1 MKEAF
6 SGIWIIAGQRDGKL
20 LRISFELIARGLELA
35 RKRNTSLTAVVFG
48 AGMTDEE
55 LYRLVQCGTD
65 RVIVADFPELDNF
78 DLELHAACLTT
89 LINEHKPEVVLAGAT
104 TVGRSLAPYV
114 AMNVHAGLTADCTGL
129 DIDSES
135 GLLIQTRPAAGGNIM
150 ASIKS
155 PSCRPQM
162 ATLRPHSCLP
172 AEPLKGRGNSSGVIL
187 RINQLSPS
195 PLAGRNTVTHTGFCP
210 LSEDCGIQ
218 DAEKVVVVGRGIKK
232 ADNLKLVFEFAKL
245 IGAAVGATREVVDR
259 GWMSYPHQIGLSGK
273 TISPRLYMA
282 FGVSG
287 SIQHLAGMRTAETVV
302 AVNTDPDAQIFSIA
316 DFGITGSLFDVIPA
330 IIAEINAGNATWIK

>member
-6 SGIWIIAGQRDGKL
+6 SGIWIIAGQRDGEL

-48 AGMTDEE
+48 AGMTNKE
-55 LYRLVQCGTD
+55 LYRLIRCGAD
-65 RVIVADFPELDNF
+65 RVIVADFPELDKF
-78 DLELHAACLTT
+78 DLELHAACLTA
-89 LINEHKPEVVLAGAT
+89 LINEYKPEVVLAGAT
-104 TVGRSLAPYV
+104 TTGRSLAPYA

-129 DIDSES
+129 DIDPES

-172 AEPLKGRGNSSGVIL
+172 AEPLKGRGESSGVIL
-187 RINQLSPS
+187 RMKQLPPS
-195 PLAGRNTVTHTGFCP
+195 PEGRNTVKHIGFCP
-210 LSEDCGIQ
+210 LSEDFGIQ

-232 ADNLKLVFEFAKL
+232 ADNLKLVFDFAKR

-302 AVNTDPDAQIFSIA
+302 AVNTDPEAQIFSIA

-330 IIAEINAGNATWIK
+330 LIGEINAGNATWIK

>member
-35 RKRNTSLTAVVFG
+35 RKRNTSLSAVVFG

-55 LYRLVQCGTD
+55 LYRLIRCGAD
-65 RVIVADFPELDNF
+65 RVIVADFPELDKF
-78 DLELHAACLTT
+78 DLELHAACLTA

-104 TVGRSLAPYV
+104 TTGRSLAPYA

-129 DIDSES
+129 DIDPES

-155 PSCRPQM
+155 PFCRPQM

-172 AEPLKGRGNSSGVIL
+172 AEPFQGRAGSSGVIL
-187 RINQLSPS
+187 RINQLPPS
-195 PLAGRNTVTHTGFCP
+195 GRNTVKHIGFRP

-218 DAEKVVVVGRGIKK
+218 DAEKVIVVGRGIKK
-232 ADNLKLVFEFAKL
+232 ADNLKLIFDFAKL

-316 DFGITGSLFDVIPA
+316 DFGITGSLFDVIPVLA
-330 IIAEINAGNATWIK
+330 GEIKAGNAAWIK